1 MREKKTGISN
11 NTARLLRL
19 FKLLIVFTLLV
30 VLYGSALMKWV
41 LDIWTDPNYSHGLLI
56 PLVSLYI
63 LKQRFGQIRQ
73 TQPIPSNKGLLFVL
87 PALVIFILASVA
99 YEQFSQK
106 VSFVILIYGLVFFL
120 EGKAIARL
128 FLILDSIMYH
138 RSDGALVRVIGP
150 WDAAGNFEKNR
161 NNLLHVYFRFYRGIY
176 HNNFYGKY

>member
-1 MREKKTGISN
+1 MREKESGISK

-19 FKLLIVFTLLV
+19 FKWLIVFILLV
-30 VLYGSALMKWV
+30 VLYGSALVKWGS
-41 LDIWTDPNYSHGLLI
+41 DIWTDPNYSHGLLI

-73 TQPIPSNKGLLFVL
+73 TQPIPSNKGLLFIL
-87 PALVIFILASVA
+87 PALVLFILASVA
-99 YEQFSQK
+99 GELFSQR

-128 FLILDSIMYH
+128 FLILDSIVRH

-150 WDAAGNFEKNR
+150 WDATGNFEKNR
-161 NNLLHVYFRFYRGIY
+161 NNLLQAYFPF
-176 HNNFYGKY
+176 